1 VAKLRWVRA
10 GPFRRKK
17 VRVRV
22 RVVEFSSN
30 EYGKT
35 LPFFNLALSH
45 SREQWR
51 DRRRRATAV
60 TASGTGGRGR
70 RDKHNRSRRDSV
82 IVSPT
87 AHARKLSDRRAAAA
101 PTDTGSAEPAP
112 RGFFTPPLNSGPA
125 PGEISRPRIASGGP
139 TASGRLLLRRGGVTV
154 TVSINFRVDAL
165 SNELL

>member
-1 VAKLRWVRA
+1 MAKLRWVRA

-87 AHARKLSDRRAAAA
+87 AHARCRTAA